1 MHLGTWGKYN
11 DSHIKIART
20 VQLVGHKVTYEGN
33 SLATQQQQQNIYK
46 HAKQAIKCRKVYLR
60 ESDYF
65 GKMGVYIT
73 VSGLAMRT

>member
-1 MHLGTWGKYN
+1 M
-11 DSHIKIART
+11 IART
-20 VQLVGHKVTYEGN
+20 AQLVGHKVTYEGN
-33 SLATQQQQQNIYK
+33 SLAMQQQQQQNICK